1 MNYKKLLILI
11 FFPIVVFSQQTFV
24 PDDAFEQFLISKG
37 WDDVLDDYVLTDNI
51 KDVTFLSM
59 NNKGIQD
66 LTGIEDFTSLNEIRV
81 IGNPLQTFDLTSNV
95 ELQYLSAGSASL
107 TSMNIAGL
115 NKIIRIIIEGSSLTT
130 IDLSTISDLELLT
143 IKDNTELVSINV
155 NGLLKLNFMSI
166 SNNDKLETVDTSTNT
181 GLTDF
186 YVYYCAKIDNLDF
199 ANNTSIDNIIFNELG
214 SISNVSIKNGLN
226 NFYLESLSNPNLTCI
241 EVSDADY
248 VNENWS
254 RTKITGALRF
264 DEYLEFKNDCDEVST
279 GETIT
284 ITDSNFESYLES
296 ISVGNGIVGDGL
308 VSAELTSELT
318 ELDVSFQSISDLS
331 GVENFT
337 SLTTLNCSGNELT
350 SLSVSELVNLTTLD
364 CSYND
369 ITALDIT
376 KNTNLVNLNCSA
388 NQLSELNTL
397 SNSLLESI
405 ICEVNSIEYL
415 NLVNNT
421 KLSRLVANDNSL
433 LGISLKNGNNTLI
446 TNENFS
452 AFANSNLTCVEVDDA
467 NYSNMNWAQID
478 MQTNFNE
485 NCAPVNDDCSF
496 TVPITLGQD
505 TPGNTI
511 SASGAATNPNCAES
525 GVVVYDVWYSFIAP
539 ESGSMN
545 ITISAGSLVSKI
557 ALYASCTDA
566 TPLNCDEGNLSVSGL
581 TAGQEYYLQVWLE
594 LSTSNKAKSGSGSFV
609 LNAQDATVLSV
620 DDFTNNAEVTVYPNP
635 TSEFLFIKNSVL
647 INKAVLYD
655 LAGKIYYKS
664 NRINNTTYEF
674 SIQNL
679 PSGLYLLQV
688 EDEFNNKINK
698 KIIKQ

>member
-11 FFPIVVFSQQTFV
+11 FFPIIVFSQQTFV

-107 TSMNIAGL
+107 TSINIAGL

-308 VSAELTSELT
+308 VSVELTAELT

-620 DDFTNNAEVTVYPNP
+620 DNFTNNAEVTVYPNP
-635 TSEFLFIKNSVL
+635 TSELLFIKNSAV

-664 NRINNTTYEF
+664 NRINNTIHEF

-688 EDEFNNKINK
+688 EDEFKNKINK